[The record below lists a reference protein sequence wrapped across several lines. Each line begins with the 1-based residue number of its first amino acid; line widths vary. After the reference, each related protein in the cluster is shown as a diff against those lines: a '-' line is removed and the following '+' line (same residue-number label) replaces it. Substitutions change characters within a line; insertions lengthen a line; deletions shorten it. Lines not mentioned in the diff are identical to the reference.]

1 MTARFREKIRAKVL
15 FPLQDLDMTPFVTIE
30 GTSSEITTNSGASNA
45 DATATGATGAT
56 TTSVAVDAVAS
67 NLPSTVP
74 SPGLVANAGTC
85 LYDLYAVSNHLGGM
99 SGGHYTAFVKVINQ
113 SNNK

>member
-1 MTARFREKIRAKVL
+1 M
-15 FPLQDLDMTPFVTIE
+15 
-30 GTSSEITTNSGASNA
+30 TTNSCASNA

-56 TTSVAVDAVAS
+56 GATTTSDAVDAVANTLAS
-67 NLPSTVP
+67 PVPSTVH

>member
-67 NLPSTVP
+67 NPPSTVP
-74 SPGLVANAGTC
+74 SPGLVANAGNC

-99 SGGHYTAFVKVINQ
+99 SGGHYTAFVKVLNQ
-113 SNNK
+113 TNNK